1 MTRRAWP
8 GFPTI
13 LAARHALLDE
23 DQIRRINVAEM
34 NFGVVTQIIFFFA
47 EYDSYVQNLSESQF
61 RRTYPVKTFCDNLDH
76 VALSSDAPVTT

>member
-1 MTRRAWP
+1 MTRRAGP

-34 NFGVVTQIIFFFA
+34 NLGVVTQIFFFA

-61 RRTYPVKTFCDNLDH
+61 RRTYSVKTFYDNLDH